1 MACGCSTFKHR
12 QRCRRTGLPHSAKPH
27 ARILPQRGTKMRK
40 KSNFAPVL
48 LGTLT
53 AALLLAGC
61 GRSAGSETAKADTA
75 SAAESSSTS
84 DDHLAR
90 IQNAGKITVG
100 LEGDWQPFSY
110 HDSDGNLVGYDVEV
124 AKNIASHLGVE
135 ADLVEGP
142 WDGLFAGM
150 DSGRYDIVVNGVDI
164 TPDRQQKYDFSDP
177 YAYDHTVLIVRD
189 DNSDITSFEDLAG
202 KKTAN
207 SIGSTYQEIGE
218 QYGATVSGVDTLV
231 ETLQMVQNGQV
242 DATLNAATSFGDYM
256 KANPDAPLK
265 IAATSKEATS
275 YAIPMKKGDDNASL
289 LAAINE
295 ALSAMREDGTLSSLS
310 EKYFGDDLTKNSQS
324 SQ

>member
-1 MACGCSTFKHR
+1 MK
-12 QRCRRTGLPHSAKPH
+12 
-27 ARILPQRGTKMRK
+27 RK
-40 KSNFAPVL
+40 SKFDPFAPVL
-48 LGTLT
+48 AGTLT

-61 GRSAGSETAKADTA
+61 ASSSGSGTTATG
-75 SAAESSSTS
+75 STESSSASDTESTS

-90 IQNAGKITVG
+90 IKSAGKITVG

-110 HDSDGNLVGYDVEV
+110 HDDDDNLVGYDVEV
-124 AKNIASHLGVE
+124 AQNIASHLGVE

-150 DSGRYDIVVNGVDI
+150 DSGRYDIVVNGVDV
-164 TPDRQQKYDFSDP
+164 TPDRQEKYDFSDP

-189 DNSDITSFEDLAG
+189 DNTDITSFEDLDG
-202 KKTAN
+202 KTTAN

-256 KANPDAPLK
+256 KTNPDAPLK
-265 IAATSKEATS
+265 IAATSEEATS
-275 YAIPMKKGDDNASL
+275 YAIPMEKGDDNATL
-289 LAAINE
+289 LAAVND
-295 ALSAMREDGTLSSLS
+295 ALSAMREDGTLASLS
-310 EKYFGDDLTKNSQS
+310 EKYFGADLTENASDSQ
-324 SQ
+324 

>member
-1 MACGCSTFKHR
+1 M
-12 QRCRRTGLPHSAKPH
+12 RR
-27 ARILPQRGTKMRK
+27 
-40 KSNFAPVL
+40 KSSITPFAPVL
-48 LGTLT
+48 AGTLT

-61 GRSAGSETAKADTA
+61 GTASGSGTSATGSTEAGST
-75 SAAESSSTS
+75 SAAESTS

-90 IQNAGKITVG
+90 IQSAGKITVG

-110 HDSDGNLVGYDVEV
+110 HDDDDNLVGYDVEV
-124 AKNIASHLGVE
+124 AQNIASHLGVE

-189 DNSDITSFEDLAG
+189 DNTDITSFEDLAG

-265 IAATSKEATS
+265 IAATSEEATS
-275 YAIPMKKGDDNASL
+275 YAIPMEKGDDNATL
-289 LAAINE
+289 LAAVND
-295 ALSAMREDGTLSSLS
+295 ALSAMREDGTLASLS
-310 EKYFGDDLTKNSQS
+310 EKYFGADLTENASDSQ
-324 SQ
+324 

>member
-1 MACGCSTFKHR
+1 
-12 QRCRRTGLPHSAKPH
+12 
-27 ARILPQRGTKMRK
+27 MRK

-110 HDSDGNLVGYDVEV
+110 HDSDDNLVGYDVEV

-189 DNSDITSFEDLAG
+189 DNTDITSFEDLAG

-275 YAIPMKKGDDNASL
+275 YAIPMKKGDDTPRCGRTEPSL
-289 LAAINE
+289 PSLRST
-295 ALSAMREDGTLSSLS
+295 SAMILRRTPSLPSENPHPRTENSLS
-310 EKYFGDDLTKNSQS
+310 GRRARAEREFFFLGQGQPPRRIVPENSAP
-324 SQ
+324 

>member
-1 MACGCSTFKHR
+1 
-12 QRCRRTGLPHSAKPH
+12 
-27 ARILPQRGTKMRK
+27 
-40 KSNFAPVL
+40 FAPVL
-48 LGTLT
+48 AGTLT

-61 GRSAGSETAKADTA
+61 ASSSGSGTAATG
-75 SAAESSSTS
+75 STESSSASGTESTS

-90 IQNAGKITVG
+90 IQSAGKITVG

-110 HDSDGNLVGYDVEV
+110 HDDDDNLVGYDVEV
-124 AKNIASHLGVE
+124 SQNIASHLGVE
-135 ADLVEGP
+135 ADLVEAP

-150 DSGRYDIVVNGVDI
+150 DSGRYDIVVNGVDV
-164 TPDRQQKYDFSDP
+164 TPERQEKYDFSDP

-189 DNSDITSFEDLAG
+189 DNTDITSFEDLNG
-202 KKTAN
+202 KTTAN

-265 IAATSKEATS
+265 IAATSEEATS
-275 YAIPMKKGDDNASL
+275 YAIPMEKGDDNASL
-289 LAAINE
+289 LAAIND
-295 ALSAMREDGTLSSLS
+295 ALSAMREDGTLASLS
-310 EKYFGDDLTKNSQS
+310 EKYFGADLTENTSDAQ
-324 SQ
+324 

>member
-1 MACGCSTFKHR
+1 MK
-12 QRCRRTGLPHSAKPH
+12 
-27 ARILPQRGTKMRK
+27 RK
-40 KSNFAPVL
+40 SKFDPFAPVL
-48 LGTLT
+48 AGTLT

-61 GRSAGSETAKADTA
+61 ASSSGSGTTATG
-75 SAAESSSTS
+75 STESSSASDTESTS

-90 IQNAGKITVG
+90 IKSAGKITVG

-110 HDSDGNLVGYDVEV
+110 HDDDDNLVGYDVEV
-124 AKNIASHLGVE
+124 AQNIASHLGVE

-150 DSGRYDIVVNGVDI
+150 DSGRYDIVVNGVDV

-189 DNSDITSFEDLAG
+189 DNTDITSFEDLDG
-202 KKTAN
+202 KTTAN

-256 KANPDAPLK
+256 KTNPDAPLK
-265 IAATSKEATS
+265 IAATSEEATS
-275 YAIPMKKGDDNASL
+275 YAIPMEKGDDNATL
-289 LAAINE
+289 LAAVNN
-295 ALSAMREDGTLSSLS
+295 ALSAMREDGTLASLS
-310 EKYFGDDLTKNSQS
+310 EKYFGADLTENASDSQ
-324 SQ
+324 

>member
-1 MACGCSTFKHR
+1 MK
-12 QRCRRTGLPHSAKPH
+12 
-27 ARILPQRGTKMRK
+27 RK
-40 KSNFAPVL
+40 SKFDPFAPVL
-48 LGTLT
+48 AGTLT

-61 GRSAGSETAKADTA
+61 AGSSGSGTTATG
-75 SAAESSSTS
+75 STESSSASDTESTS

-90 IQNAGKITVG
+90 IKSTGKITVG

-110 HDSDGNLVGYDVEV
+110 HDDDDNLVGYDVEV
-124 AKNIASHLGVE
+124 AQNIASHLGVE

-150 DSGRYDIVVNGVDI
+150 DSGRYDIVVNGVDV
-164 TPDRQQKYDFSDP
+164 TPDRQEKYDFSDP

-189 DNSDITSFEDLAG
+189 DNTDITSFEDLDG
-202 KKTAN
+202 KTTAN

-265 IAATSKEATS
+265 IAATSEEATS
-275 YAIPMKKGDDNASL
+275 YAIPMEKGDDNATL
-289 LAAINE
+289 LAAVND
-295 ALSAMREDGTLSSLS
+295 ALSAMREDGTLASLS
-310 EKYFGDDLTKNSQS
+310 EKYFGADLTENASDSQ
-324 SQ
+324 

>member
-1 MACGCSTFKHR
+1 MK
-12 QRCRRTGLPHSAKPH
+12 
-27 ARILPQRGTKMRK
+27 RK
-40 KSNFAPVL
+40 SKFDPFAPVL
-48 LGTLT
+48 AGTLT

-61 GRSAGSETAKADTA
+61 ASSSGSGTTATG
-75 SAAESSSTS
+75 STESSSASDTESTS

-90 IQNAGKITVG
+90 IKSAGKITVG

-110 HDSDGNLVGYDVEV
+110 HDDDDNLVGYDVEV
-124 AKNIASHLGVE
+124 AQNIASHLGVE

-150 DSGRYDIVVNGVDI
+150 DSGRYDIVVNGVDV

-189 DNSDITSFEDLAG
+189 DNTDITSFEDLDG
-202 KKTAN
+202 KTTAN

-256 KANPDAPLK
+256 KTNPDAPLK
-265 IAATSKEATS
+265 IAATSEEATS
-275 YAIPMKKGDDNASL
+275 YAIPMEKGDDNATL
-289 LAAINE
+289 LAAVND
-295 ALSAMREDGTLSSLS
+295 ALSAMREDGTLASLS
-310 EKYFGDDLTKNSQS
+310 EKYFGADLTENASDSQ
-324 SQ
+324 

>member
-1 MACGCSTFKHR
+1 MK
-12 QRCRRTGLPHSAKPH
+12 
-27 ARILPQRGTKMRK
+27 RK
-40 KSNFAPVL
+40 SKFDPFAPVL
-48 LGTLT
+48 AGTLT

-61 GRSAGSETAKADTA
+61 ASSSGSGTTATG
-75 SAAESSSTS
+75 STESSSASDTESTS

-90 IQNAGKITVG
+90 IKSTGKITVG

-110 HDSDGNLVGYDVEV
+110 HDDDDNLVGYDVEV
-124 AKNIASHLGVE
+124 AQNIALHMGVE

-150 DSGRYDIVVNGVDI
+150 DSGRYDIVVNGVDV

-189 DNSDITSFEDLAG
+189 DNTDITSFEDLDG
-202 KKTAN
+202 KTTAN

-256 KANPDAPLK
+256 KTNPDAPLK
-265 IAATSKEATS
+265 IAATSEEATS
-275 YAIPMKKGDDNASL
+275 YAIPMEKGDDNATL
-289 LAAINE
+289 LAAVND
-295 ALSAMREDGTLSSLS
+295 ALSAMREDGTLASLS
-310 EKYFGDDLTKNSQS
+310 EKYFGADLTENASDSQ
-324 SQ
+324 

>member
-1 MACGCSTFKHR
+1 MK
-12 QRCRRTGLPHSAKPH
+12 
-27 ARILPQRGTKMRK
+27 RK
-40 KSNFAPVL
+40 SKFDPFAPVL
-48 LGTLT
+48 AGTLT

-61 GRSAGSETAKADTA
+61 ASSSGSGTTATG
-75 SAAESSSTS
+75 STESSSASDTESTS

-90 IQNAGKITVG
+90 IKSTGKITVG

-110 HDSDGNLVGYDVEV
+110 HDDDDNLVGYDVEV
-124 AKNIASHLGVE
+124 AQNIASHLGVE

-150 DSGRYDIVVNGVDI
+150 DSGRYDIVVNGVDV

-189 DNSDITSFEDLAG
+189 DNTDITSFEDLDG
-202 KKTAN
+202 KTTAN

-256 KANPDAPLK
+256 KTNPDAPLK
-265 IAATSKEATS
+265 IAATSEEATS
-275 YAIPMKKGDDNASL
+275 YAIPMEKGDDNATL
-289 LAAINE
+289 LAAVND
-295 ALSAMREDGTLSSLS
+295 ALSAMREDGTLASLS
-310 EKYFGDDLTKNSQS
+310 EKYFGADLTENASDSQ
-324 SQ
+324 

>member
-1 MACGCSTFKHR
+1 MK
-12 QRCRRTGLPHSAKPH
+12 
-27 ARILPQRGTKMRK
+27 RK
-40 KSNFAPVL
+40 SKFDPFAPVL
-48 LGTLT
+48 AGTLT

-61 GRSAGSETAKADTA
+61 ASSSGSGTTATG
-75 SAAESSSTS
+75 STESSSASDTESTS

-90 IQNAGKITVG
+90 IKSTGKITVG

-110 HDSDGNLVGYDVEV
+110 HDDDDNLVGYDVEV
-124 AKNIASHLGVE
+124 AQNIALHLGVE

-150 DSGRYDIVVNGVDI
+150 DSGRYDIVVNGVDV

-189 DNSDITSFEDLAG
+189 DNTDITSFEDLDG
-202 KKTAN
+202 KTTAN

-256 KANPDAPLK
+256 KTNPNAPLK
-265 IAATSKEATS
+265 IAATSEEATS
-275 YAIPMKKGDDNASL
+275 YAIPMEKGDDNATL
-289 LAAINE
+289 LAAVNN
-295 ALSAMREDGTLSSLS
+295 ALSAMREDGTLASLS
-310 EKYFGDDLTKNSQS
+310 EKYFGADLTENASDSQ
-324 SQ
+324 

>member
-1 MACGCSTFKHR
+1 MK
-12 QRCRRTGLPHSAKPH
+12 
-27 ARILPQRGTKMRK
+27 RK
-40 KSNFAPVL
+40 SKFDPFAPVL
-48 LGTLT
+48 AGTLT

-61 GRSAGSETAKADTA
+61 ASSSGSGTTATGSTESSSA
-75 SAAESSSTS
+75 SATESTS

-90 IQNAGKITVG
+90 IKSTGKITVG

-110 HDSDGNLVGYDVEV
+110 HDDDDNLVGYDVEV
-124 AKNIASHLGVE
+124 AQNIALHLGVE

-150 DSGRYDIVVNGVDI
+150 DSGRYDIVVNGVDV

-189 DNSDITSFEDLAG
+189 DNTDITSFEDLDG
-202 KKTAN
+202 KTTAN

-256 KANPDAPLK
+256 KTNPDAPLK
-265 IAATSKEATS
+265 IAATSEEATS
-275 YAIPMKKGDDNASL
+275 YAIPMEKGDDNATL
-289 LAAINE
+289 LAAVNN
-295 ALSAMREDGTLSSLS
+295 ALSAMREDGTLASLS
-310 EKYFGDDLTKNSQS
+310 EKYFGADLTENASDSQ
-324 SQ
+324 

>member
-1 MACGCSTFKHR
+1 M
-12 QRCRRTGLPHSAKPH
+12 
-27 ARILPQRGTKMRK
+27 K
-40 KSNFAPVL
+40 KSKICIILILGL
-48 LGTLT
+48 LIVFQF
-53 AALLLAGC
+53 
-61 GRSAGSETAKADTA
+61 SISVNSE
-75 SAAESSSTS
+75 
-84 DDHLAR
+84 
-90 IQNAGKITVG
+90 G
-100 LEGDWQPFSY
+100 LENEI
-110 HDSDGNLVGYDVEV
+110 NLGYEEDTEERIETDFQYESVSL
-124 AKNIASHLGVE
+124 A
-135 ADLVEGP
+135 
-142 WDGLFAGM
+142 
-150 DSGRYDIVVNGVDI
+150 
-164 TPDRQQKYDFSDP
+164 QKYDPRETGIFTDMNNQGSMGICWMYGMTATEERKKNVDFSDT
-177 YAYDHTVLIVRD
+177 YYVASQVIVTGA
-189 DNSDITSFEDLAG
+189 DNTDITSFEDLAG

-310 EKYFGDDLTKNSQS
+310 EKYFGDDLTENSQS